1 MFQKNFLPVIFLLF
15 FNNRSY
21 SQVFGGNPPAQ
32 KFYQLN
38 TDSVR
43 IIFPIAL
50 EKQAREVAWLTH
62 ELVKNAPAQLG
73 SQHRKYNIVLQNLTT
88 QSNAY
93 VGIAPYRSEFFMM
106 PELINL
112 SDGALPWHLFLGIHE
127 HRHILQ
133 FSNFNKTVPKI
144 LNVFLGQEGA
154 ALGMGTAIPNWFWEG
169 DAVWQETVTTKQGR
183 GRMPYFFNS
192 YRSLW
197 LGNKNYSYMK
207 LRSGSLRHFVPNHYD
222 LGYMLVSYGREKY
235 GTDFW
240 KKVTTDAVNYKGLIY
255 PMQKAVKRH
264 SGEKFKTFVKSSMNW
279 YKDQMKIEETPL
291 FQNMQ
296 PITKA
301 KKNNVQFYQYPFVKA
316 DGSLLVLKTDYR
328 HIPAWF
334 SIGADGT
341 EKKLRVKDISSS
353 GYYSFNNGKVVYTAY
368 ETDARWGWK
377 DYSVLKVWDVERN
390 TTQKITSHSR
400 LFMPDI
406 HAEAGVIVATNYST
420 DQKSSLQIIEINN
433 TKKITELQN
442 PNHYLYTYP
451 KFTGNAKSVI
461 AAVRNQKG
469 EMGLLETEIETNK
482 ETILIPFSNA
492 TLAYLQ
498 VYGDSVLFTSSQRE
512 GDVLFLFQ
520 KTSGQLSKLA
530 DLPNGNYQATLDRT
544 TNSLVWNTFTADGE
558 LLLKQPLQSLQ
569 IKKVDKLGAIPDLY
583 LSAKTYNQPS
593 LIEQVKELPGPVT
606 RYKPTFKLLN
616 IHSWRPA
623 LTEPDYGI
631 TLFGENVLNTFSS
644 EYKYLYNRN
653 EGFHQIGA
661 TAVYG
666 GWYPVIRAG
675 ITQTFNRSDKS
686 DDDTTVTWNQ
696 LNGNIGFSIPLNLT
710 SGTMFKN
717 FTFSTSF
724 NKELLSYTGIAKNFK
739 SNEDFN
745 YINSSVRW
753 ISQSQVATQHI
764 LPRFAQSFS
773 TQYRRTVSGKFGN
786 QLLMNAGIYLPGL
799 HVNHNLVF
807 FASAFARDTIQGSKF
822 TNSFPFARG
831 YNAINIPR
839 MWRVSANYHFPI
851 VYPDFG
857 IGNIIYCMRVRANAF
872 YDYTQG
878 KSLRTGNRFLFRSAG
893 TEIYFD
899 TMIWNLFPASFG
911 IRYSRL
917 LDKDRIE
924 LNRNPNQVEFVLP
937 MDLF

>member
-1 MFQKNFLPVIFLLF
+1 MLKTSLLLCAISF
-15 FNNRSY
+15 FCVTSTKG
-21 SQVFGGNPPAQ
+21 QVFGGNPPSQ

-38 TDSVR
+38 TDTIR
-43 IIFPIAL
+43 IVFPKAL
-50 EKQAREVAWLTH
+50 EKQAREIAWLTH
-62 ELVKNAPAQLG
+62 ELAKNAPGSLG
-73 SQHRKYNIVLQNLTT
+73 GKHRKYDVVLQNLTT
-88 QSNAY
+88 ESNAY

-106 PELINL
+106 PELNNV
-112 SDGALPWHLFLGIHE
+112 SDGALPWHISLGIHE
-127 HRHILQ
+127 HRHIQQ
-133 FSNFNKTVPKI
+133 FSNFNKTIPKL

-183 GRMPYFFNS
+183 GRLPFFFNS

-207 LRSGSLRHFVPNHYD
+207 LRNGSLRHFVPNHYD
-222 LGYMLVSYGREKY
+222 LGYMLVSYGREQY
-235 GTDFW
+235 GVDFW

-279 YKDQMKIEETPL
+279 YKNQMKIEENPA
-291 FQNMQ
+291 FQNLQ
-296 PITKA
+296 PITKV
-301 KKNNVQFYQYPFVKA
+301 KKNNVQFYQYPFVKE
-316 DGSLLVLKTDYR
+316 DGSLLVLKSDYR

-334 SIGADGT
+334 SIDTNGK
-341 EKKLRVKDISSS
+341 EKKLRIKDISSAS
-353 GYYSFNNGKVVYTAY
+353 YYSFHQGKVVYTAY

-377 DYSVLKVWDVERN
+377 DYSVLKIWDVESN
-390 TTQKITSHSR
+390 TIQKITSQSR

-406 HAEAGVIVATNYST
+406 HAEAGIVVAANYSI
-420 DQKSSLQIIEINN
+420 DQKSSLQIVETNN
-433 TKKITELQN
+433 TGKHTELQN
-442 PNHYLYTYP
+442 PNNYLYTYP
-451 KFTGNAKSVI
+451 KFTSDAKNVI

-469 EMGLLETEIETNK
+469 EMGLIETNIESNK

-492 TLAYLQ
+492 TLAYVQ
-498 VYGDSVLFTSSQRE
+498 VYGDSILFTSSQKE

-520 KTSGQLSKLA
+520 KTNSQLSKLA
-530 DLPNGNYQATLDRT
+530 TLPNGNYQGSLDRA
-544 TNSLVWNTFTADGE
+544 TNSIVWNTFTADGT
-558 LLLKQPLQSLQ
+558 LLLKQPLQSLP
-569 IKKVDKLGAIPDLY
+569 IKMVGQLGTIPDLY
-583 LSAKTYNQPS
+583 LSAKTYAQQN
-593 LIEQVKELPGPVT
+593 LTEQVKELPGVVT
-606 RYKPTFKLLN
+606 RYKPAFKLMN
-616 IHSWRPA
+616 IHSWRPT

-644 EYKYLYNRN
+644 EYSYFYNRN

-675 ITQTFNRSDKS
+675 ITQTFNRADRINE
-686 DDDTTVTWNQ
+686 DTTITWNQ

-710 SGTMFKN
+710 SGRTFKN
-717 FTFSTSF
+717 FTLTASF
-724 NKELLSYTGIAKNFK
+724 NKERLSYTGVAKNFK
-739 SNEDFN
+739 SDEDFN
-745 YINSSVRW
+745 YINTSVRW
-753 ISQSQVATQHI
+753 ISQGQVARQHI
-764 LPRFAQSFS
+764 FPRFAQSFS
-773 TQYRRTVSGKFGN
+773 TQYRRTVNGKFGN
-786 QLLMNAGIYLPGL
+786 QVLMNAALYLPGI
-799 HVNHNLVF
+799 HVNHNLVL

-831 YNAINIPR
+831 YNTINIPR
-839 MWRVSANYHFPI
+839 MWRVSANYHFPV
-851 VYPDFG
+851 VYPEFG
-857 IGNIIYCMRVRANAF
+857 IGNIIYFMRVRANAF

-924 LNRNPNQVEFVLP
+924 VNRNPNQVEFVLP
-937 MDLF
+937 MNLF